1 MRVLMTKADVDY
13 WEKNIKKSFEEDEDE
28 DEDFDEDTDD

>member
-1 MRVLMTKADVDY
+1 MKVLLTKTDVDY
-13 WEKNIKKSFEEDEDE
+13 WEEEIKKSFEEDE